1 MAPAEPF
8 KQSRLDFFFISS
20 ELLSLVHKSDISS
33 GYRTDHSLVRLS
45 LTLNKIKRGP
55 GIWKFNNSLLKDEN
69 FVSKIIKTIKETITF
84 YAKDEVE
91 FDENDNIVGNCE
103 FSINDQLFFENLI
116 MLLRGES
123 ISYGSFIKKQNI
135 SREKELERNIEVLE
149 QRLVTSNDKTA
160 LLKELSDK
168 KSQLETYRLKVND
181 GIIMRSR
188 IKWMEL
194 GERSSKY
201 FLNLEKQNKVNKEIR
216 QLSTENGDVIS
227 GQDGIFTEEVYGTP
241 CVKSSRD

>member
-1 MAPAEPF
+1 MT
-8 KQSRLDFFFISS
+8 S
-20 ELLSLVHKSDISS
+20 
-33 GYRTDHSLVRLS
+33 
-45 LTLNKIKRGP
+45 
-55 GIWKFNNSLLKDEN
+55 
-69 FVSKIIKTIKETITF
+69 
-84 YAKDEVE
+84 
-91 FDENDNIVGNCE
+91 VGNCE
-103 FSINDQLFFENLI
+103 FSINDQLFFETLI

-201 FLNLEKQNKVNKEIR
+201 CLNLCKKGPRIHSQTLCIGVWLFYFEGYKTAPVETQE
-216 QLSTENGDVIS
+216 
-227 GQDGIFTEEVYGTP
+227 
-241 CVKSSRD
+241 